1 MNMFHDLRV
10 RVLSATDVV
19 YLQTINGH
27 LGLLQNYQVNTKL
40 PTIFTARR
48 YKHSANYAVTRHL
61 SVSVCLMLSVRL
73 SPSGVKTVKQNNAVL
88 R

>member
-10 RVLSATDVV
+10 RELSATDVV
-19 YLQTINGH
+19 YLSTMNRH
-27 LGLLQNYQVNTKL
+27 LGLLQSRQVNTKL
-40 PTIFTARR
+40 YLPFLPHDA
-48 YKHSANYAVTRHL
+48 KHSEDYAVTRHL

-73 SPSGVKTVKQNNAVL
+73 STSGVKTVIQNNAVL